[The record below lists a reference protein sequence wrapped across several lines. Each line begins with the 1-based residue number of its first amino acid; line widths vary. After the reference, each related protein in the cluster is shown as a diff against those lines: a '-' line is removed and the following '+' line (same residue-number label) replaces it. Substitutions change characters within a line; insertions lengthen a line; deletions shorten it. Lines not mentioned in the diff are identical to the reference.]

1 MGEQKQSKNNSNEL
15 IIQHFILA
23 ISILFQS
30 LLKVL
35 NIIIPNPKFRQSV
48 GNKSSNKGSIE
59 EMKNQSS
66 TLLETSNDQLRQ
78 ILSDVDVISHLE
90 KSQLTELILSSEEA
104 MELIKLEKRRN
115 TLKKLTNQD
124 IKVLLQGTEGISRLR
139 KHELIEMVIR
149 QENPHKKLN
158 KKQKK

>member
-1 MGEQKQSKNNSNEL
+1 
-15 IIQHFILA
+15 
-23 ISILFQS
+23 
-30 LLKVL
+30 
-35 NIIIPNPKFRQSV
+35 
-48 GNKSSNKGSIE
+48 
-59 EMKNQSS
+59 MKNQSS

-104 MELIKLEKRRN
+104 MELIKLERRRN

-124 IKVLLQGTEGISRLR
+124 IKILLQGTEGISRLR

>member
-1 MGEQKQSKNNSNEL
+1 MAEQKHSEDNSNEL

-23 ISILFQS
+23 ISILFQV

-35 NIIIPNPKFRQSV
+35 NIIIPNPKVRQSL
-48 GNKSSNKGSIE
+48 GNKSRNKGSIQ

-66 TLLETSNDQLRQ
+66 TLLNKSNDQLRQ

-90 KSQLTELILSSEEA
+90 KSQLTELILSSKEA

-139 KHELIEMVIR
+139 KSELIEMVIR
-149 QENPHKKLN
+149 QETP
-158 KKQKK
+158 QKTEGIE

>member
-1 MGEQKQSKNNSNEL
+1 MAEQKHSEDNSNEL

-23 ISILFQS
+23 ISILFQV

-35 NIIIPNPKFRQSV
+35 NIIIPNPKVRQSL
-48 GNKSSNKGSIE
+48 GNKSRNKGSIQ

-66 TLLETSNDQLRQ
+66 TLLNKSNDQLRQ

-90 KSQLTELILSSEEA
+90 KSQLTELILSSKEA

-139 KHELIEMVIR
+139 KSELIEMVIR
-149 QENPHKKLN
+149 QENPHKTLN

>member
-1 MGEQKQSKNNSNEL
+1 MAEQKQSENNSNEL
-15 IIQHFILA
+15 IVQHFILA

-35 NIIIPNPKFRQSV
+35 NIIIPNPKVRQSV

-59 EMKNQSS
+59 EMNNKSS
-66 TLLETSNDQLRQ
+66 TLLEKSNDQLRQ

-104 MELIKLEKRRN
+104 MELIKLERRRN